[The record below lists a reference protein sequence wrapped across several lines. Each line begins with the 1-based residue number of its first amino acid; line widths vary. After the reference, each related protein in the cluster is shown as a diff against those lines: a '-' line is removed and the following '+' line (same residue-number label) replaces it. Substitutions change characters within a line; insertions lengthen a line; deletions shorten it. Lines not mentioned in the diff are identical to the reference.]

1 MEHNAKLYTQN
12 ESKINGRG
20 VWHYLIDAPIGQ
32 IHVVEYENQQPR
44 REVLWL
50 SLTNETNFC
59 LKTHRL
65 NGEIVHDF
73 KIVNLATVDRQINKM
88 QTEYLRNG
96 IDLVIMR

>member
-1 MEHNAKLYTQN
+1 MNLKSIKELKEGKCQ
-12 ESKINGRG
+12 
-20 VWHYLIDAPIGQ
+20 
-32 IHVVEYENQQPR
+32 
-44 REVLWL
+44 EVLWL

-73 KIVNLATVDRQINKM
+73 ETVNLATVDRQINKM

>member
-1 MEHNAKLYTQN
+1 VTAGYIPVVGCTK
-12 ESKINGRG
+12 KIYGGKQMNLKSIKELKEGKC
-20 VWHYLIDAPIGQ
+20 Q
-32 IHVVEYENQQPR
+32 
-44 REVLWL
+44 EVLWL

-73 KIVNLATVDRQINKM
+73 ETVNLATVDRQINKM

>member
-1 MEHNAKLYTQN
+1 MSAFEKCPHCGAWKKRSELVN
-12 ESKINGRG
+12 
-20 VWHYLIDAPIGQ
+20 HIGACT
-32 IHVVEYENQQPR
+32 IYQQPR

-50 SLTNETNFC
+50 SLTNEANFC

-73 KIVNLATVDRQINKM
+73 ETANLATVDRQINKM